1 MIEYREDKEF
11 EEAQLECLF
20 LSVQRE
26 SGRFAKKAGAGYAQF
41 HRGDISMGWLQAG
54 RLGSRASGGCGRC
67 VSALPAGGSRLTGKA
82 YRRRADAAH
91 IG

>member
-26 SGRFAKKAGAGYAQF
+26 SGRFAKKAGADVYKRQGYKSRIYA
-41 HRGDISMGWLQAG
+41 AG
-54 RLGSRASGGCGRC
+54 L
-67 VSALPAGGSRLTGKA
+67 
-82 YRRRADAAH
+82 
-91 IG
+91 